1 MKLTNKALKDFEEW
15 CNEEQTFD
23 LGNLYFGF
31 YSLDVPMQI
40 GVYELFFDT
49 KWLTIDV
56 NPVYGTLESDFN
68 VAFWSFSVVSACGD
82 AEFADVD
89 SKSRLEA
96 YKLAIEKANEIYNGR
111 V

>member
-1 MKLTNKALKDFEEW
+1 MKLTDKALKDFEEW

-40 GVYELFFDT
+40 GIYELFFDT

-68 VAFWSFSVVSACGD
+68 VAFWSFSVVSACGT

-89 SKSRLEA
+89 SKSRLDA
-96 YKLAIEKANEIYNGR
+96 YKIAIEKANEIYNGR